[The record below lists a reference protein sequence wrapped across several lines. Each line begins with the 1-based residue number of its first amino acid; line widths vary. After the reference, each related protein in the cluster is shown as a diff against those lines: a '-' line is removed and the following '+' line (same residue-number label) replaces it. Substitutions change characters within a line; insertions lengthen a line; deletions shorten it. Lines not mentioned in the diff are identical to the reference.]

1 VRRFKIVTGLDARA
15 GNPFAGPDGDL
26 VIVSIDTLS
35 GDRMLTRLREP
46 DVAPYDLAILDE
58 AHKLSARLEDGFTLR
73 RTERYKLAE
82 ALAGVH
88 STDPD
93 FHLPWSCR
101 HLLLLTATP
110 HMGKDFPYYCVWR
123 LLEPEVLPTKEA
135 FDAYPPESRRR
146 HFIRRTKEEMVRFD
160 GSRIFPVA
168 SLTPWA
174 MSFLRARSA
183 SRRCTIARPTTCAN
197 TTIAP
202 NS

>member
-73 RTERYKLAE
+73 RTESYKLAE

-93 FHLPWSCR
+93 FFPLALELPPSATSHC
-101 HLLLLTATP
+101 HAAYGQGFSILLCLA
-110 HMGKDFPYYCVWR
+110 
-123 LLEPEVLPTKEA
+123 
-135 FDAYPPESRRR
+135 
-146 HFIRRTKEEMVRFD
+146 
-160 GSRIFPVA
+160 VA
-168 SLTPWA
+168 
-174 MSFLRARSA
+174 
-183 SRRCTIARPTTCAN
+183 
-197 TTIAP
+197 
-202 NS
+202 

>member
-93 FHLPWSCR
+93 FHLPWRLPPSATSHC
-101 HLLLLTATP
+101 HAAYGQGISILLCLA
-110 HMGKDFPYYCVWR
+110 
-123 LLEPEVLPTKEA
+123 
-135 FDAYPPESRRR
+135 
-146 HFIRRTKEEMVRFD
+146 
-160 GSRIFPVA
+160 VA
-168 SLTPWA
+168 
-174 MSFLRARSA
+174 
-183 SRRCTIARPTTCAN
+183 
-197 TTIAP
+197 
-202 NS
+202 